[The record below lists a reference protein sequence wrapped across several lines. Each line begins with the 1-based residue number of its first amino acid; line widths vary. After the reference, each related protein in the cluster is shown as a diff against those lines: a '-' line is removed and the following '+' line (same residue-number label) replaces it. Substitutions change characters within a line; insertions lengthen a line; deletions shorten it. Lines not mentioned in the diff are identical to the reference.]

1 MKRIVICDDS
11 EYDMKSIKKLI
22 DEYVPENK
30 EKITVSCYS
39 SGEELLADDH
49 EKIDIAILDVEMDRL
64 SGIETGYKILEK
76 YPDAAII
83 IVTSYPTYLD
93 DAMDLRVFRFFEKPV
108 DKDRLFRALDIR
120 LRDSKPF
127 ILETNSEILSLREEE
142 IVYIVS
148 KLRKTEILKSDGGI
162 MDSPLS
168 KKKWVEMLSN
178 NNTFAMP
185 HGSYIVN
192 LNYVRQI
199 KDDYIIIECKTGRK
213 EKIYCSKRFISDFKK
228 AFLKKMEEYK

>member
-49 EKIDIAILDVEMDRL
+49 ENIDIAILDVEMERL
-64 SGIETGYKILEK
+64 SGIETGYRILSEN
-76 YPDAAII
+76 PEAAII
-83 IVTSYPTYLD
+83 IVTSYPTYMD

-108 DKDRLFRALDIR
+108 DKNRLYRALDIG
-120 LRDSKPF
+120 LRDNKSF
-127 ILETNSEILSLREEE
+127 VLETNSEILSIREDE

-148 KLRKTEILKSDGGI
+148 KLKKAEILKNDGSI
-162 MDSPLS
+162 MNSPLS
-168 KKKWVEMLSN
+168 KKKWAEILSYN
-178 NNTFAMP
+178 NIFAMP

-192 LNYVRQI
+192 LDHVRQI
-199 KDDYIIIECKTGRK
+199 KDDYIIVECKTGKK

-228 AFLKKMEEYK
+228 AFLKRVEDYK

>member
-1 MKRIVICDDS
+1 MFPKTRRRSPSAV
-11 EYDMKSIKKLI
+11 
-22 DEYVPENK
+22 
-30 EKITVSCYS
+30 
-39 SGEELLADDH
+39 LLADDH

-127 ILETNSEILSLREEE
+127 ILETNSEILSLRE
-142 IVYIVS
+142 
-148 KLRKTEILKSDGGI
+148 D
-162 MDSPLS
+162 
-168 KKKWVEMLSN
+168 
-178 NNTFAMP
+178 
-185 HGSYIVN
+185 YIVN

-199 KDDYIIIECKTGRK
+199 KDDYIIVECKTGRK